1 MVNVEENIE
10 VILEFIRIN
19 QLTEGSFFNA
29 DIEIYDD
36 EFKNFT
42 DKSEISITY
51 DYRYGSYIVSILWS
65 FEDAVMN
72 SCGLHGKYSSHFQK
86 FSIDAGV
93 LKIKSDHKI
102 ICISVQ

>member
-1 MVNVEENIE
+1 MVNEEKNIAC
-10 VILEFIRIN
+10 ILEFININ
-19 QLTEGSFFNA
+19 QLTEGLFFNA
-29 DIEIYDD
+29 NIEVYDD
-36 EFKNFT
+36 EFENFT
-42 DKSEISITY
+42 DKSEVSITY
-51 DYRYGSYIVSILWS
+51 DYGYGSYIVSILWS

>member
-1 MVNVEENIE
+1 MVNEEKNIAC
-10 VILEFIRIN
+10 ILEFININ
-19 QLTEGSFFNA
+19 QLTEGLFFNA
-29 DIEIYDD
+29 NIEVYDD
-36 EFKNFT
+36 EFENFT
-42 DKSEISITY
+42 DKSEVSIKY
-51 DYRYGSYIVSILWS
+51 DYGYGSYIVSILWS